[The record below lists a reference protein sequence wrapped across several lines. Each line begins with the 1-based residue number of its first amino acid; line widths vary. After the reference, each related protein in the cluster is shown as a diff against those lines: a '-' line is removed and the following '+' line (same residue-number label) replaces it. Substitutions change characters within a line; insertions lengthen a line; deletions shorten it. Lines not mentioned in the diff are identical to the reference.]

1 MKQLTADEFYSRMT
15 ARCSLREHC
24 CSEVQRKA
32 HEAGLSRDEAQD
44 ITFRLE
50 AEGYIDE
57 SRYAR
62 AFVHD
67 KTLYSHWGRMKTRQ
81 ALMMRGISNSD
92 ISAALATID
101 EEAYRDIVC
110 RTLAAKARTT
120 SADSP
125 YALQQ
130 KLLRFAASRGFEA
143 HIALEYIQKT
153 KE

>member
-1 MKQLTADEFYSRMT
+1 MKQLTAEEFYSRMT

-24 CSEVQRKA
+24 CSEVLRKA
-32 HEAGLSRDEAQD
+32 LEAGLSRDEAQD
-44 ITFRLE
+44 ITYRLE

-81 ALMMRGISNSD
+81 ALAMRGISNSD
-92 ISAALATID
+92 ILAALATID
-101 EEAYRDIVC
+101 EDTYRDIVSNAM
-110 RTLAAKARTT
+110 AAKARTT
-120 SADSP
+120 TADSS

-130 KLLRFAASRGFEA
+130 KLLRFAASRGYEIN
-143 HIALEYIQKT
+143 IAMEYIQNII
-153 KE
+153 E